1 MRTRSYRSYLVAAT
15 VLSSAFVATPA
26 LADCVSQAP
35 VNPEQVVCDA
45 PGTLGW
51 DGSGTNNI
59 VVTINAGSTVSTSPG
74 GPAMI
79 STGTGSAVIN
89 FSGNFDGAV
98 TPTVYGIN
106 AGSSSNAAISVGG
119 ASTVTN
125 ASGAAILGTVDFGN
139 ATGTNFNVL
148 NNNYSSSGGANRIGL
163 IDGDVS
169 AIGNFTFNNQGFMG
183 WSDSVG
189 VTQTGAGTV
198 TIHNGID
205 GGYATSVIGGYR
217 NAFIW
222 NSGSTAIS
230 TVGNTTL
237 VNHGGG
243 NAMGSLINGDVI
255 LGTGGTGTSSLTNGS
270 IAFGNA
276 TIRGNVT
283 MADLNNTVTN
293 DGTITGDVT
302 MNGTGSNTY
311 NAGSLGSSG
320 DNGLRLP
327 GSAIDGSGIPTGVV
341 NGTLTGLASNS
352 ANNVLNLNGTGAS
365 TLQVGSN
372 ILNFGVVNKND
383 SGTWTIKNTLDG
395 AAGKLTTVN
404 INAGVLSIDNASFL
418 GSSATTVNNA
428 SLGNGIGGLIFNGTA
443 AGTFAGNINGAGS
456 VGVTGPNATTFTG
469 TNTQTGFTY
478 VYFGTL
484 NANSTGALS
493 AASDMFL
500 YNGTLNVNVS
510 NTVKDLIDY
519 FGPNTSVV
527 NIAGGSS
534 LSVAGGTYGNFG
546 GVINGPGDLIK
557 YSTGTLDLFGADQI
571 NPGSL
576 IVNDG
581 TVNVNDGALGS
592 AVKVVVNSTGT
603 TTGVLN
609 VLDSETIGSLAGTGA
624 NGQVNISSGATLTTG
639 GDNSSTTFAGKIAGA
654 GSLVKSGTGL
664 MTLTG
669 SNTYSGGTTV
679 NAGSLLGYAGSTATN
694 GSLQGDIAVALN
706 AYVQFDQSLSP
717 NGNGSGTYAG
727 QLSGAGQ
734 ASFAGNGTA
743 VLTLTGDNTGLSGA
757 MTILSNGIVSI
768 SSANNLGTG
777 TLFLSNGTLMTTAT
791 MTLGNAVSLS
801 AASSGSFNTA
811 GGTTLTLNGG
821 ITGAGSLVKLGT
833 GTLVLGAPNSYTGG
847 TTVSAGI
854 LQGEAGTG
862 ISGDIVNNAQ
872 VNITGFQQT
881 YYGDMSGTGSV
892 NVINNALIAFSG
904 DNTYSGTTTI
914 DAGSDLIAANSPT
927 ALSAASTF
935 VVNGVLE
942 SWDGPQTIGGLA
954 GTGLLVTNGQTFD
967 IGANNASTTF
977 SGIIGNGGYGASN
990 GCNCGSASI
999 NKIGTGTLTLT
1010 GSGSVLTGN
1019 LGVNAGTLDLD
1030 GTLDAATTVVAS
1042 GATLS
1047 VDGTLTS
1054 PTVTVDVGGRLIG
1067 GMGTTPG
1074 NIVGDVTNN
1083 GTVSPGHSPGILAIS
1098 GSYTQTSTG
1107 TYAAEVLA
1115 NGTSTVVAGV
1125 DFDRIAVSGAPGTAS
1140 LAGTLALTKNGNLY
1154 VAGTAFDIITTTGG
1168 ITGNFAT
1175 VTGTNISAFLN
1186 LSNAAANGGGV
1197 QGNNYRVVVVRTA
1210 YNTAAANPNQVAV
1223 ANGLTGIIGSS
1234 GAASTINKID
1244 NMTGAQAQALFAG
1257 LNPEPYAAYAT
1268 SVQDQGNLFTRQVG
1282 NRLATNRGEESQT
1295 GLWITGYGSWG
1306 DGKSRGDYRFGN
1318 DHSITGFAVGVDFG
1332 SDSVHFG
1339 VAGGYSEDKV
1349 TFLQGNST
1357 GKNTSWQIGGYIGYS
1372 NDALHIDGQVA
1383 YISGDITASK
1393 VVNAGSGLTLI
1404 QGTAGVDTKA
1414 NLFKGVL
1421 TVGYDFGGEKFTF
1434 QPFVGIDFSTGKVD
1448 GFQESGMGVLNLTIA
1463 DIDADRTDLVIGAR
1477 MAAPMGSV
1485 SPFVNASYRYDLKDR
1500 QAVVTGYFNGVSS
1513 APFTVAAIGSGR
1525 SAFEVDAGLSAEIG
1539 STAGLFVAYQGSF
1552 RNDRD
1557 SHGVSAGLRLS
1568 F

>member
-89 FSGNFDGAV
+89 FSGNFDGDV
-98 TPTVYGIN
+98 TPTVYGID

-163 IDGDVS
+163 IDGNVS

-183 WSDSVG
+183 WNDNVG

-205 GGYATSVIGGYR
+205 GGYATSVSGAYDYQ

-222 NSGSTAIS
+222 NPGSTAIS

-276 TIRGNVT
+276 TIVGNVT

-327 GSAIDGSGIPTGVV
+327 GSAIDGLGNPTGVV

-418 GSSATTVNNA
+418 GSSATTVTNNSSA
-428 SLGNGIGGLIFNGTA
+428 GGNGALLFNGTA
-443 AGTFAGNINGAGS
+443 AGTFAGNITGTGT
-456 VGVTGPNATTFTG
+456 VGVTGANATTFTG
-469 TNTQTGFTY
+469 TNTYGGWTY
-478 VYFGTL
+478 IFGGGTL
-484 NANSTGALS
+484 NANSNGALS
-493 AASDMFL
+493 ASSDM
-500 YNGTLNVNVS
+500 YIETGTLNVNAIVS
-510 NTVKDLIDY
+510 VNNLYDY
-519 FGPNTSVV
+519 FGTAVI

-534 LSVAGGTYGNFG
+534 LSVAGGTYGNYG

-639 GDNSSTTFAGKIAGA
+639 GDNSSTTFAGKIAGDGA
-654 GSLVKSGTGL
+654 LTKAGTGA
-664 MTLTG
+664 MILTG
-669 SNTYSGGTTV
+669 INTYAGGTSITG
-679 NAGSLLGYAGSTATN
+679 GSIRGYAGTTPTN
-694 GSLQGDIAVALN
+694 GSLQGDIDVALG
-706 AYVQFDQSLSP
+706 ASVMFDQTLSP
-717 NGNGSGTYAG
+717 LGNTSGTYAG
-727 QLSGAGQ
+727 QLSGGGFV
-734 ASFAGNGTA
+734 SFLGNGTGI
-743 VLTLTGDNTGLSGA
+743 LTLTGDNTGMSGA
-757 MTILSNGIVSI
+757 MNFFNNSIVSVG
-768 SSANNLGTG
+768 AVNNVTTG
-777 TLFLSNGTLMTTAT
+777 SLNFANGTLMTTAT
-791 MTLGNAVSLS
+791 MSLGNAVDLG
-801 AASSGSFNTA
+801 AASSGTFNTA
-811 GGTTLTLNGG
+811 GGTTLTLTGG
-821 ITGAGSLVKLGT
+821 TAGTGSLIKQGT
-833 GTLVLGAPNSYTGG
+833 GTLIMDSLMGHTGG

-854 LQGEAGTG
+854 LQGNAGIG
-862 ISGDIVNNAQ
+862 IRGTIINNAQ
-872 VNITGFQQT
+872 VNITGATQSYT
-881 YYGDMSGTGSV
+881 GDMSGTGSV
-892 NVINNALIAFSG
+892 RIINNAIVSMDG
-904 DNTYSGTTTI
+904 VNTYSGSTTVE
-914 DAGSDLIAANSPT
+914 AGSELYTFTNTGLSANSAFVVDGLLGVGGLGPVT
-927 ALSAASTF
+927 ATIGSLSGTGSVIAFDTLNIGALNTSSTF
-935 VVNGVLE
+935 
-942 SWDGPQTIGGLA
+942 A
-954 GTGLLVTNGQTFD
+954 GTFGSGGFFGQD
-967 IGANNASTTF
+967 SVNV
-977 SGIIGNGGYGASN
+977 
-990 GCNCGSASI
+990 

-1404 QGTAGVDTKA
+1404 QGTAGADTKA

-1434 QPFVGIDFSTGKVD
+1434 QPYVGIDFSTGKVD
-1448 GFQESGMGVLNLTIA
+1448 GFQESGMGVLDLTIA

>member
-183 WSDSVG
+183 WSGSFG

-205 GGYATSVIGGYR
+205 GGYATSVSGAYNYQ

-243 NAMGSLINGDVI
+243 NALGSLINGDVI

-293 DGTITGDVT
+293 DGTITGNVT

-327 GSAIDGSGIPTGVV
+327 GSAIDGLGNPTGVV

-527 NIAGGSS
+527 NIAGGAS
-534 LSVAGGTYGNFG
+534 LSVAGGTYGNYG

-557 YSTGTLDLFGADQI
+557 YSTGTLGLFGADQI

-639 GDNSSTTFAGKIAGA
+639 GDNSSTTFAGKIAGDGA
-654 GSLVKSGTGL
+654 LTKAGTGA

-669 SNTYSGGTTV
+669 INTYAGGTSITG
-679 NAGSLLGYAGSTATN
+679 GSIRGYAGTTPTN
-694 GSLQGDIAVALN
+694 GSLQGDIDVALG
-706 AYVQFDQSLSP
+706 ASVMFDQTLSP
-717 NGNGSGTYAG
+717 LGNTSGTYAG
-727 QLSGAGQ
+727 QLSGGGFV
-734 ASFAGNGTA
+734 SFLGNGTGI
-743 VLTLTGDNTGLSGA
+743 LTLTGDNTGMSGA
-757 MTILSNGIVSI
+757 MNFFNNSIVSVG
-768 SSANNLGTG
+768 AVNNVTTG
-777 TLFLSNGTLMTTAT
+777 SLNFANGTLMTTAT
-791 MTLGNAVSLS
+791 MSLGNAVNLG
-801 AASSGSFNTA
+801 AGSSGTFNTA
-811 GGTTLTLNGG
+811 GGTTLTLTGG
-821 ITGAGSLVKLGT
+821 TAGTGSLIKQGT
-833 GTLVLGAPNSYTGG
+833 GTLIMDSFMGHTGG

-854 LQGEAGTG
+854 LQGDAGVG
-862 ISGDIVNNAQ
+862 INGTIINNAQ
-872 VNITGFQQT
+872 VNITGTTQSYT
-881 YYGDMSGTGSV
+881 GDMSGTGSV
-892 NVINNALIAFSG
+892 RIIDNAIVWMDG
-904 DNTYSGTTTI
+904 VNTYSGSTTVE
-914 DAGSDLIAANSPT
+914 AGSELYTFTNTGLSANSAFVVDGLLGVGGPGPVT
-927 ALSAASTF
+927 ATIGSLSGTGSVIAFDTLNIGALNTSSTF
-935 VVNGVLE
+935 
-942 SWDGPQTIGGLA
+942 A
-954 GTGLLVTNGQTFD
+954 GTFGSGGFFGQD
-967 IGANNASTTF
+967 SVNV
-977 SGIIGNGGYGASN
+977 
-990 GCNCGSASI
+990 

-1010 GSGSVLTGN
+1010 GAGSVLTGN

-1098 GSYTQTSTG
+1098 GSYTQTATG

-1339 VAGGYSEDKV
+1339 LAGGYSEDKV

-1357 GKNTSWQIGGYIGYS
+1357 GKNTSWQVGGYIGYS

-1404 QGTAGVDTKA
+1404 QGTAGADTKA

-1434 QPFVGIDFSTGKVD
+1434 QPYVGIDFSTGKVD
-1448 GFQESGMGVLNLTIA
+1448 GFQESGMGVLDLTIA